1 MPLAVCRIQKIKSW
15 GLLRGNEAHTAR
27 ARNTP
32 NASPEVTN
40 VRLIGSPDDP
50 DLATLV
56 KDKIGSQK
64 IRSNAVLAV
73 EMVLTASAEYFRPE
87 APFEAGTYDEQ
98 RLDDFVQATLTW
110 LRSTWGDGT
119 GVPARGNRL
128 VRAELHL
135 DEITPHIHAYIVPLD
150 ERGKLNCRALF
161 GGREKLSQLQD
172 SFADAV
178 AHLGISR
185 GIKGS
190 TATYT
195 SLKKYYAAVSRDSE
209 ILNLERCLPKPRTHE
224 SSESYRQR
232 TIEILS
238 PKLEIINY
246 QLGDRT
252 RLLKQKAELEQ
263 TAKRSEKL
271 RASLEKE
278 LQSLRQETRQ
288 LQDLPLELVAYE
300 LGLNRDKQDKSKWLS
315 NDCTLN
321 ITNSSFSDELQNSI
335 GKSALELLI
344 HVNQCSFSDALVW
357 LRDCFG
363 EEQMLAAVTH
373 HARTQ
378 ALTIAQMV
386 PPSAFVPPI
395 PSRSRWGEVEY
406 HLTRNHFI
414 PQKLVQTLHK
424 HGLVYADSF
433 GNAVFLARS
442 LALEVTGAYLHPPN
456 GTDNAFT
463 LYPASR
469 RTRGWFHLSM
479 GGSKDNTTTTAML
492 VSSPIEAL
500 SLAVLNAPHKHRTV
514 YLAVD
519 SEHGNLPVE
528 FLQNVPSVV
537 VAMPTVAARAVQKAL
552 SGATQLKPN
561 TTWNQELRQRQG
573 GRSYVAL
580 G

>member
-27 ARNTP
+27 ARKTP

-40 VRLIGSPDDP
+40 VRLIGSPNDP
-50 DLATLV
+50 DLATLI

-87 APFEAGTYDEQ
+87 APFKAGTYDEQ

-110 LRSTWGDGT
+110 LRSTWGD
-119 GVPARGNRL
+119 RL

-190 TATYT
+190 TASYT

-209 ILNLERCLPKPRTHE
+209 ILDLERCLPKPRTHE

-232 TIEILS
+232 TIEILN

-263 TAKRSEKL
+263 TAKNSEKL

-278 LQSLRQETRQ
+278 LQSLQEKTRL

-315 NDCTLN
+315 NNCTLN

-335 GKSALELLI
+335 GKSALELVI
-344 HVNQCSFSDALVW
+344 HVNQCTFSDALVW

-442 LALEVTGAYLHPPN
+442 LALEVTGAYLHAPN
-456 GTDNAFT
+456 GTDNAFS
-463 LYPASR
+463 LYPGSR
-469 RTRGWFHLSM
+469 RSRGWFHLSM
-479 GGSKDNTTTTAML
+479 GGSKDNAITTAML

-500 SLAVLNAPHKHRTV
+500 SLAALNAPHKHRTM

-519 SEHGNLPVE
+519 SEHANLPVE

-573 GRSYVAL
+573 GKSYVAL

>member
-1 MPLAVCRIQKIKSW
+1 M
-15 GLLRGNEAHTAR
+15 
-27 ARNTP
+27 
-32 NASPEVTN
+32 
-40 VRLIGSPDDP
+40 
-50 DLATLV
+50 
-56 KDKIGSQK
+56 
-64 IRSNAVLAV
+64 
-73 EMVLTASAEYFRPE
+73 
-87 APFEAGTYDEQ
+87 
-98 RLDDFVQATLTW
+98 
-110 LRSTWGDGT
+110 
-119 GVPARGNRL
+119 
-128 VRAELHL
+128 
-135 DEITPHIHAYIVPLD
+135 PLD

-190 TATYT
+190 TASYT

-209 ILNLERCLPKPRTHE
+209 ILDLERCLPKPRTHE

-232 TIEILS
+232 TIEILN

-278 LQSLRQETRQ
+278 LQSLQEKTRL

-315 NDCTLN
+315 NNCTLN

-335 GKSALELLI
+335 GKSALELVM
-344 HVNQCSFSDALVW
+344 HVNQCTFSDALVW

-442 LALEVTGAYLHPPN
+442 LALEVTGAYLHAPN
-456 GTDNAFT
+456 GTDNAFS
-463 LYPASR
+463 LYPGSR
-469 RTRGWFHLSM
+469 RSRGCFHLSM
-479 GGSKDNTTTTAML
+479 GGSKDNAITTAML